1 MTRKL
6 RDLEIDEISLVN
18 FGATG
23 KKFMIIKSAEV
34 SMLKEIADLI
44 EEFSDGVFDETF
56 GRVDFEKKDVPQKIK
71 DKLKEALE
79 ALNKY
84 KDDFPDDL
92 TSAIKL
98 LLKFV
103 AVSYGYGL
111 PGKSPGK
118 KKVEKQQISYWP
130 SFDFDGEGEEAVKK
144 INKGR
149 QGDPFPSVTAQIF
162 GTEEEG
168 EEDNDED

>member
-6 RDLEIDEISLVN
+6 RDLEITEISLVN
-18 FGATG
+18 KAATG
-23 KKFMIIKSAEV
+23 GKFMIIKSAEV
-34 SMLKEIADLI
+34 IALKKIADLI
-44 EEFSDGVFDETF
+44 EEFSDGIFDETL
-56 GRVDFEKKDVPQKIK
+56 GRVDFEKKDVPQGVK
-71 DKLKEALE
+71 DELKKALE

-92 TSAIKL
+92 KSAVDF

-103 AVSYGYGL
+103 AVSYGL
-111 PGKSPGK
+111 PGKETPGK
-118 KKVEKQQISYWP
+118 KKVKKQISYWP
-130 SFDFDGEGEEAVKK
+130 SFDLDGKGKEAVDK

-162 GTEEEG
+162 GTGEDEG
-168 EEDNDED
+168 GDED

>member
-6 RDLEIDEISLVN
+6 RGLEIEEISLVDKA
-18 FGATG
+18 ATG

-34 SMLKEIADLI
+34 IQLKKLADLI
-44 EEFSDGVFDETF
+44 EEFSDEVFDETY
-56 GRVDFEKKDVPQKIK
+56 GRTDFEKKDVPQEVK
-71 DKLKEALE
+71 DEVKKALE

-92 TSAIKL
+92 TAAIKL

-103 AVSYGYGL
+103 AVSYGYGQ

-118 KKVEKQQISYWP
+118 KVKKQQISYWP
-130 SFDFDGEGEEAVKK
+130 SFDFDGKGKERVEKF
-144 INKGR
+144 NKGR
-149 QGDPFPSVTAQIF
+149 QGDPFPSITAQIF
-162 GTEEEG
+162 GTGEPGEEED
-168 EEDNDED
+168 EED